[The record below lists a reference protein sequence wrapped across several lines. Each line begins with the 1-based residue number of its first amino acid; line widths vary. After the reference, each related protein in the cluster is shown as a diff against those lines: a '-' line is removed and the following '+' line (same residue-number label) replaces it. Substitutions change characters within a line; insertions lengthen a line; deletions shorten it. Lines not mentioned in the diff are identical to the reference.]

1 MNDTLS
7 SPIAQAF
14 WQACV
19 LELEALKPGNV
30 SVYSEGHGMQVSDF
44 LRSAESCADI
54 MAQPGL
60 SIGAR
65 ILRSIQAT
73 RQAVNCNTN
82 LGIVLLCAP
91 LAQAMLGTTPE
102 SAQTASDLR
111 QQTLR
116 QAVQQVLQQLSQ
128 ADAEQVFRA
137 IRLAEPGGL
146 GQSDQHDVHQPA
158 RASLLDIM
166 TAAEQRDRIAYQY
179 SHGLQDI
186 FETGL
191 PVLQQELQN
200 RASLQWS
207 VVGIYLNFLASF
219 PDSHIMRKQGAE
231 IAAQVRQQAQDMLY
245 LYNKQVSST
254 ELLEPLLAFD
264 QDLKRQ
270 GINPGTSADLTVAT
284 LFAEQLQELCIND
297 FSASPLRAAFVTR
310 QHIGANAS
318 MLPLVF

>member
-60 SIGAR
+60 SVGAR

-91 LAQAMLGTTPE
+91 LAQAMLDITPE
-102 SAQTASDLR
+102 SAQTAPDLR
-111 QQTLR
+111 PTLR

-128 ADAEQVFRA
+128 TDAEQVFGA

-191 PVLQQELQN
+191 PVLQRELQN

-207 VVGIYLNFLASF
+207 AVGIYLNFLASF
-219 PDSHIMRKQGAE
+219 PDSHIMRKHGAE
-231 IAAQVRQQAQDMLY
+231 IAAQVCQQAQDMLY